1 MNQMN
6 ELQIAIDLLQLFI
19 NNYENGDTL
28 VIESE
33 LKNFCLNKYN
43 SKPSTEEIS
52 NSIELINSSAN
63 SKIITEGWHQS
74 GGFLGMLSTAK
85 ESKYTTVHSLNRL
98 NSLLEIFIKKN
109 EPVKPESNISE
120 FEELSKFQERWDK
133 MALSEKQEIA
143 RESDRLNNIGANFYN
158 QDNLEDAI
166 KYFNMAIEVMPTN
179 NDSLKNLVICY
190 KYLGEFQKMEPIKRI
205 LNHLGY

>member
-1 MNQMN
+1 MN
-6 ELQIAIDLLQLFI
+6 ELQIAIDLLQLLI
-19 NNYENGDTL
+19 NNYKDGDTL

-43 SKPSTEEIS
+43 TKPSTEEIS
-52 NSIELINSSAN
+52 NSIELINSNAN

-85 ESKYTTVHSLNRL
+85 ESKYSSAHPLFRL
-98 NSLLEIFIKKN
+98 NSLLEIFIEKN
-109 EPVKPESNISE
+109 EPSKPKSNISE
-120 FEELSKFQERWDK
+120 FEELSNFQALWDK
-133 MALSEKQEIA
+133 MTLSEKQEIA
-143 RESDRLNNIGANFYN
+143 RESDRLNNIGAQYYN

-166 KYFNMAIEVMPTN
+166 KYFNLAIEIMPTN

-190 KYLGEFQKMEPIKRI
+190 KYLGEFQKMEPINRI

>member
-1 MNQMN
+1 MN
-6 ELQIAIDLLQLFI
+6 ELQIAINLLQLFI
-19 NNYENGDTL
+19 NNYEDGDTL

-133 MALSEKQEIA
+133 IALSEKQEIA
-143 RESDRLNNIGANFYN
+143 RESDRLNNIGANYYN

>member
-1 MNQMN
+1 MN